1 MSCSA
6 LQQPQ
11 RKKASILST
20 HNQLGEPRPVTSIA
34 LYLGFLSGKTEVTS
48 PGYLVGLRRL
58 HKRVLGKRAARCL
71 PKALNKDKPSGLC
84 PHCSFSRGLGYVF
97 LTSCHSTYYSKQG
110 DIFNSPK
117 TFKGR
122 KYLSGP
128 TTQYEPGTSLFLCFG
143 SNVPRSF

>member
-1 MSCSA
+1 M
-6 LQQPQ
+6 
-11 RKKASILST
+11 
-20 HNQLGEPRPVTSIA
+20 
-34 LYLGFLSGKTEVTS
+34 TS

-58 HKRVLGKRAARCL
+58 HKRVLGKCAARCL

-110 DIFNSPK
+110 DIFKTPK

-143 SNVPRSF
+143 SNVPRSFWSEPFPMVEQGSPESGEWGWEVGLGSSCPLTVSLWHAGTS